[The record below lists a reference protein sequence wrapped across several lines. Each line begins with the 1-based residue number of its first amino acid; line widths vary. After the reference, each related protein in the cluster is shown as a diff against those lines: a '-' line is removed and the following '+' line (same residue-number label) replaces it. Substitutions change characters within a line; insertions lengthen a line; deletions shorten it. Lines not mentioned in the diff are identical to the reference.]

1 VTRFIV
7 EADGGSRGNPGPAA
21 YGAVVRDAQTGQV
34 LAERAAH
41 IGTAT
46 NNVAEYRGLIAGL
59 TAARELDPDA
69 TVEARLDSKLVVEQM
84 TGRWKIKHPAM
95 RPLALQA
102 RDLLP
107 AERVTYVWVP
117 RARNTHADRLANEA
131 LDAAARGEQWSES
144 MSTAE
149 LQAAVDEAEV
159 EPPTATTPNALVG
172 WDTGL
177 GVPTT
182 TLLLRHGET
191 AHTAAKRFSGSG
203 GGDPPLTA
211 EGERQAAAA
220 GERLT
225 RHRSV
230 GGAQDV
236 TAILSSPLRR
246 ARQTADL
253 VAQGLGV
260 AVREV
265 EGFRE
270 CAFGRWEGLTFEEV
284 QRGWPAELTAWLAN
298 TSVAPPGGESFED
311 VRRRVHV
318 ARDQTVTRFAGRTVL
333 VVTHVT
339 PIKLLVRDALGAP
352 MTALYRMELAPATL
366 TEVQWFGGGH
376 ASLRRFND
384 VAHL

>member
-1 VTRFIV
+1 MTRFIV

-203 GGDPPLTA
+203 GDDPPLTA

-236 TAILSSPLRR
+236 TAIVSSPLRR

-366 TEVQWFGGGH
+366 TEVQWFGGGQ

-384 VAHL
+384 AAHL